1 MANEYLKRTPT
12 STGNRRVWT
21 WSGWVKRNILY
32 TSNAGPYLFDAGTS
46 GSQFNGIRFLSDSS
60 SCLDYNN
67 YPGSTTHAIR
77 SEPVYRDAGSWMHVL
92 VAINT
97 TSNTASDRLKMY
109 VNGSR
114 ITDFRSST
122 YPSINDAS
130 SFINAINTHYIGRSI
145 EGAYRYLEGEMS
157 DVFLVDGQALEPD
170 VFGFYK
176 DGDGYMSSG
185 TTKATDFRPGQWSP
199 RLPKSIKHTI
209 NRSGGFGVNGFYL
222 PMNDSSNPGADF
234 HCTPNSIIKL
244 KGEDLPQPRNGA
256 PTTSDSFISEV
267 RKEIG
272 ELGFAGVVKFDGS
285 GDYLEIPDSDD
296 FDFGSGDFTVE
307 AFIEGARGGSSTNSV
322 IFNQSTGSAS
332 SNSSFY
338 FGAGTNGISLYLST
352 SGSSWT
358 NFIQCGNITSLA
370 NNGFHH
376 VVWQRRSNTL
386 EIYVDGILQPV
397 TGGNA
402 SFTGTIFNSSRVV
415 DVGRQSTSGSN
426 FNGFISNLRVVK
438 GTAVYT
444 GNFTAPTEPLT
455 NVTNTKLLCCNS
467 STSATAA
474 TVTPGT
480 ITANGNAFATT
491 SELTGSIVVAVPGIS
506 GGTNSGYGDYSGDIR
521 GSGSSKSTIND
532 GSVAIHTFPS
542 HYGSGMRFSG
552 SGNSNAT
559 GGLVKINSVSDF
571 ELGLG
576 DFTLE
581 GWLYAHVNNQDS
593 GVFGI
598 GSGGSEVFLSW
609 TQGTL
614 KWRQSGG
621 TLINSPST
629 ITHDQWHHV
638 VLQSRSQ
645 LCSLIVNG
653 VTVGSATNTHV
664 LTGGD
669 FIIGSWST
677 SKVYGFDG
685 DIQDVRLY
693 KGVAKYKGGFDVS
706 KPYTPVGIE
715 AFRTTA
721 DTCKNNFATLNS
733 LAAGSKYGLLDGNL
747 SFTSSTTN
755 WTGFIGSTH
764 GFRAGK
770 WYWEKRINVSTAYHI
785 FGIMDNEIKHHDIS
799 DAYFYGMTYQSDGR
813 FYGENNS
820 GAAFSSGNAAAQ
832 TVGDVVMLAVDMDA
846 KKMWL
851 GINGSWLSSGNPST
865 GANANWNSS
874 RGFTDGHYYT
884 PVFSSYGSSG
894 MTANFGQNP
903 SFSDTHAVNRN
914 RVNTSNS
921 NSIWHQS
928 SNSGT
933 HTDWT
938 ISSDGTNLQ
947 VSVASGAYAR
957 AYLQA
962 TDGTIDSKKK
972 YIVSFDYVSG
982 PANLGVQ
989 GGSPLLYLTATDGSV
1004 APSGLSAG
1012 NRYAFIFQG
1021 SQFAFTGFTG
1031 STYHLNDVVVSEVG
1045 EGYTDSNG
1053 IGKFAYQPPS
1063 GYLALCEDNLPAP
1076 AIADPGE
1083 HFKCVLYTG
1092 DGNAG
1097 LNVSKVGFQPDMV
1110 WIKNRDSS
1118 LSHNI
1123 YDSVRGPAKR
1133 LQPDLSNAESDIAG
1147 VSAFSN
1153 DGFNLGNGT
1162 NDANYTS
1169 GQNYVA
1175 WCWKAGG
1182 RAVSNSDGSIT
1193 SQVSANRTA
1202 GFSIVSYTGNNTTN
1216 STVGHGLGKTPS
1228 VVITKSRSNPQ
1239 NPAWHTSHVSLAPN
1253 YDLALD
1259 SNTAAWTPTGNGWHE
1274 LTSSSVFTLKNGS
1287 SNGYNVNRN
1296 GDNYIAYC
1304 WAEIEGF
1311 SKFGSYVGNQSTD
1324 GPFVY
1329 CGFKPAF
1336 IIRKRTTSTAGWYL
1350 TDSSR
1355 NPTNPVAL
1363 FLDASDS
1370 GNSGNGTDVDFL
1382 SNGFKL
1388 RNADAGTN
1396 YNSNTY
1402 IFMAFAESPFQTAN
1416 AK

>member
-1 MANEYLKRTPT
+1 
-12 STGNRRVWT
+12 
-21 WSGWVKRNILY
+21 
-32 TSNAGPYLFDAGTS
+32 
-46 GSQFNGIRFLSDSS
+46 
-60 SCLDYNN
+60 
-67 YPGSTTHAIR
+67 
-77 SEPVYRDAGSWMHVL
+77 
-92 VAINT
+92 
-97 TSNTASDRLKMY
+97 
-109 VNGSR
+109 
-114 ITDFRSST
+114 
-122 YPSINDAS
+122 
-130 SFINAINTHYIGRSI
+130 
-145 EGAYRYLEGEMS
+145 
-157 DVFLVDGQALEPD
+157 
-170 VFGFYK
+170 
-176 DGDGYMSSG
+176 
-185 TTKATDFRPGQWSP
+185 
-199 RLPKSIKHTI
+199 
-209 NRSGGFGVNGFYL
+209 
-222 PMNDSSNPGADF
+222 
-234 HCTPNSIIKL
+234 
-244 KGEDLPQPRNGA
+244 
-256 PTTSDSFISEV
+256 
-267 RKEIG
+267 
-272 ELGFAGVVKFDGS
+272 
-285 GDYLEIPDSDD
+285 
-296 FDFGSGDFTVE
+296 
-307 AFIEGARGGSSTNSV
+307 
-322 IFNQSTGSAS
+322 
-332 SNSSFY
+332 
-338 FGAGTNGISLYLST
+338 
-352 SGSSWT
+352 
-358 NFIQCGNITSLA
+358 
-370 NNGFHH
+370 
-376 VVWQRRSNTL
+376 
-386 EIYVDGILQPV
+386 
-397 TGGNA
+397 
-402 SFTGTIFNSSRVV
+402 
-415 DVGRQSTSGSN
+415 
-426 FNGFISNLRVVK
+426 
-438 GTAVYT
+438 
-444 GNFTAPTEPLT
+444 
-455 NVTNTKLLCCNS
+455 
-467 STSATAA
+467 
-474 TVTPGT
+474 
-480 ITANGNAFATT
+480 
-491 SELTGSIVVAVPGIS
+491 
-506 GGTNSGYGDYSGDIR
+506 
-521 GSGSSKSTIND
+521 
-532 GSVAIHTFPS
+532 
-542 HYGSGMRFSG
+542 
-552 SGNSNAT
+552 
-559 GGLVKINSVSDF
+559 
-571 ELGLG
+571 
-576 DFTLE
+576 
-581 GWLYAHVNNQDS
+581 
-593 GVFGI
+593 
-598 GSGGSEVFLSW
+598 
-609 TQGTL
+609 
-614 KWRQSGG
+614 
-621 TLINSPST
+621 
-629 ITHDQWHHV
+629 
-638 VLQSRSQ
+638 
-645 LCSLIVNG
+645 
-653 VTVGSATNTHV
+653 
-664 LTGGD
+664 
-669 FIIGSWST
+669 
-677 SKVYGFDG
+677 
-685 DIQDVRLY
+685 
-693 KGVAKYKGGFDVS
+693 
-706 KPYTPVGIE
+706 